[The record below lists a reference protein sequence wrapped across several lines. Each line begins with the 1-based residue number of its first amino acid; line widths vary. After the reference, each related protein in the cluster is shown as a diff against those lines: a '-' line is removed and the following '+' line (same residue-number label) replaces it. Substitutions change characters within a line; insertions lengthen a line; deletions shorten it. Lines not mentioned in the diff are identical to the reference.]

1 MSHTSKLIYLRH
13 TYIYEEEMKSGFRL
27 GLYFWANTGWS
38 GKHAYFDELVEVKI
52 VNVTGFTS
60 NLESIKDLPIS
71 HVLYAFDKEDGTVVL
86 PEHNNTIYMGDDM
99 IYSLDNP
106 IQCEDNDVGVDLRP
120 TLFYPNKNN
129 AQLITL
135 PDGT

>member
-1 MSHTSKLIYLRH
+1 MI
-13 TYIYEEEMKSGFRL
+13 SGCRL
-27 GLYFWANTGWS
+27 GPDSWTETGFS
-38 GKHAYFDELVEVKI
+38 GKHAYVEDFFEGKC
-52 VNVTGFTS
+52 VNVTGLTS
-60 NLESIKDLPIS
+60 NLGSIDNLPITY
-71 HVLYAFDKEDGTVVL
+71 VLYAFDKDDETMVL
-86 PEHNNTIYMGDDM
+86 LEKNNTIYTGYDR